1 MKKPRKRTSRGHRY
15 SAMAQGAKIMG
26 SPLAGSFE
34 AAAEHYEQS
43 DSSIE
48 SAATSNDQAGA
59 PKEKEDRK

>member
-1 MKKPRKRTSRGHRY
+1 MKKPHKRTSRGHRY
-15 SAMAQGAKIMG
+15 SAMAHGAKIMG

-48 SAATSNDQAGA
+48 SAATSNDHGGA
-59 PKEKEDRK
+59 PKEEDRK